1 MGNFTKAQM
10 LYENQYTWRRDEGD
24 GKYIGKIDRDRLD
37 RDEGYE
43 VLYFANSSF
52 PDNTPIGSLHRFE
65 SLIREKLPKHIVM
78 KTEIIDFLK
87 KNW

>member
-10 LYENQYTWRRDEGD
+10 LYQNQYTWRRDVGD
-24 GKYIGKIDRDRLD
+24 GSYTGIIDRERLD

-52 PDNTPIGSLHRFE
+52 PDNTPVASLHRFE
-65 SLIREKLPKHIVM
+65 KLIREKLPSHIVM
-78 KTEIIDFLK
+78 KTEIIKFLRE
-87 KNW
+87 NW